1 MFLSVLIPTKDQS
14 EKTLKNLKG
23 PLWRYF
29 EGCGVDYEVLICMDG
44 SDEVNRRAMEGGMRM
59 LPDHFHLLPYE
70 SKKGKGHNVRRLIE
84 EARGDYV
91 LFMDAD
97 LATDLESFTK
107 FRPYIDEY
115 PVIIASRYKEG
126 AELPVPQGFLRRLM
140 GKGSRLLIRA
150 LLGIKGIEDMQ
161 CGYKLI
167 RRDIALLLA
176 SRQRID
182 GFAFDS
188 EYLYMLQKNDI
199 PVLEV
204 PVRWTDDPDSTVK
217 GAFRSSWN
225 FLKELLEIR
234 KHKDSYLLTDEEKE
248 GLGC

>member
-44 SDEVNRRAMEGGMRM
+44 SSPVDRRALEAGMRM
-59 LPDHFHLLPYE
+59 LPDHFRLLPYE

-91 LFMDAD
+91 LFMDCD

-107 FRPYIDEY
+107 FRPYIDEN

-126 AELPVPQGFLRRLM
+126 AEIPVPQSFLRRLM
-140 GKGSRLLIRA
+140 GKGSRFLIRH
-150 LLGIKGIEDMQ
+150 LLGIQGIEDMQ

-188 EYLYMLQKNDI
+188 EYLYMLQRNGI
-199 PVLEV
+199 PVLEL
-204 PVRWTDDPDSTVK
+204 PVRWTDDPDSSVG
-217 GAFRSSWN
+217 GALRSSWE
-225 FLKELLEIR
+225 FFREILEIR
-234 KHKDSYLLTDEEKE
+234 RNRDSYLLSEEE
-248 GLGC
+248 RESLRC